1 VDVLQDSDRLAAL
14 RATGLLDTLPEES
27 FDRVTR
33 LARRLLQTPVSL
45 VSLVDAD
52 RQFFKSQSGLAG
64 EVAQARGTPLS
75 YSFCQHVVSGG
86 APLVIGDAQEHALVR
101 DNPAVHE
108 LGVQAYL
115 GVPLR
120 ARDGHV
126 LGSLCVIDSERRAWS
141 DADVATIRD
150 LADIVMTEILLRQ
163 EVSLREQ
170 AEAAQALLT
179 GELQHRVK
187 NTVATVQALVN
198 LSLRDADSL
207 EGVRTRLGARLAALA
222 KTHDLIFGHAT
233 TAARLRPL
241 IESELGYFNDDSHTR
256 INLSGPD
263 AVLSSQTAVTLGLVL
278 HELTTNASKYG
289 SLSVPQGR
297 LDLRWSVDGDESDR
311 LLSLHWHE
319 SGGPTVV
326 EPARLGFGFQLVR
339 RLVTAA
345 GGEAV
350 YDFAPAGLR
359 LEIRA
364 RVGRAS

>member
-233 TAARLRPL
+233 TAARLR
-241 IESELGYFNDDSHTR
+241 HTR